1 MSEMSDYNKPIIE
14 EFRANGGKVASFGDA
29 PMVII
34 TTKGAKSGETRVNPL
49 VSQPQDDGTLY
60 IFASAAG
67 APKSPDWYYNLLAHP
82 EIEVEYGTD
91 HFTATAAEIT
101 GAERD
106 AIYARQKEAMPQFA
120 EYEAATTRTI
130 PVVALTR
137 K

>member
-1 MSEMSDYNKPIIE
+1 MSDMSDYNKPIIE

-34 TTKGAKSGETRVNPL
+34 TTKGAKSGATRVNPL
-49 VSQPQDDGTLY
+49 VSLPEDDGTLY

-67 APKSPDWYYNLLAHP
+67 APKSPDWYHNLVAHP
-82 EIEVEYGTD
+82 EIEVEYGTE
-91 HFTATAAEIT
+91 HFTATATPIT
-101 GAERD
+101 GSKRD
-106 AIYARQKEAMPQFA
+106 EIYNRQKELFPQFA
-120 EYEAATTRTI
+120 DYEKATTRTI